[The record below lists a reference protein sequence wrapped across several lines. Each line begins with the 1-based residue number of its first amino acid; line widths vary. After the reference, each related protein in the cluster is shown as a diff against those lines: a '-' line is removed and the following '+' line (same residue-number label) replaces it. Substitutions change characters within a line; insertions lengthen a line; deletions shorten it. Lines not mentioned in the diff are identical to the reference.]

1 MEKTIEINKQ
11 HVSPTFLQSL
21 SFKKIVNRFSAKYK
35 KNDIWFTKLD
45 FVNRIEHMCLLEEG
59 SDKVIKND
67 KSEEEKNYIVIKVYL
82 KLEN

>member
-1 MEKTIEINKQ
+1 MEKIIEINKQ
-11 HVSPTFLQSL
+11 HVLPTFLKSL
-21 SFKKIVNRFSAKYK
+21 SFKKIVTRFRAKYK
-35 KNDIWFTKLD
+35 KHDIWFTKLD

-59 SDKVIKND
+59 SDKVIKQD